1 MMSNLSYM
9 HNWRP
14 ELQLTV
20 LNGTNNLRNL
30 DFNRL
35 LYRGVPSAKE
45 IISGNGVF
53 AYREEI
59 ILTLKDRFEEALK
72 SGSVSSPTLVNYYVE
87 IRRYIQYCEKN
98 HLELFTHN
106 SAKRYCDFL
115 YQRVMRCETK
125 STAYSSQRSKLNGV
139 FSLLDKPQN
148 WFDDVIVAS
157 RDDVEPFEAYS
168 QSDLK
173 KLLPLLRALF
183 KQTSKQFLTSPDK
196 HRIAYKNVPTM
207 NFRWNGKDYPLC
219 TAINKMMSAATFLL
233 AYYTFSNSTQLYN
246 LNRPNRT
253 SYSLKDTWYS
263 MPAFKRR
270 SFKVIH
276 IEMGKHSIDIPKYS
290 MDFFDKLLEVS
301 KCIDG
306 SENALLLSICVE
318 NKFRP
323 LNGRTLTDFINTFLK
338 KHFPMFDNRGR
349 ELRPQISRFR
359 ETGSQLIEYNQ
370 GDIARA
376 DLLNNTLETRRRHY
390 STGNKHENQKMTQ
403 ETALIRA
410 VQAKHKSSISE
421 AREILDIKILTLEEY
436 TKRIVPG
443 LSKSAHGSHC
453 KEPFGSKSDKF
464 NRKTSQHKLST
475 GHRLACADL
484 LECFGCEHQVIVQSV
499 DDIWC
504 LLSFKESIE
513 ESLYLHLDSSHYKKN
528 FEETVIYIEKIIIPK
543 ISKKIT
549 QKAENKLLDI
559 GRHPLWRAIDT
570 ALFIAQEGSQ

>member
-1 MMSNLSYM
+1 MSKLSYM

-14 ELQLTV
+14 ELQLSV
-20 LNGTNNLRNL
+20 LNGTNSLRNL

-35 LYRGVPSAKE
+35 LYQGVPSAKE

-53 AYREEI
+53 AFREKI

-87 IRRYIQYCEKN
+87 TLRYIHYCEKN
-98 HLELFTHN
+98 ELELFTHN
-106 SAKRYCDFL
+106 SAIRYCDFL
-115 YQRVMRCETK
+115 YQRVLRREIK
-125 STAYSSQRSKLNGV
+125 SSAYSSQRSKLVGV
-139 FSLLDKPQN
+139 FSLLDKPQK
-148 WFDDVIVAS
+148 WFDDVIVTS
-157 RDDVEPFEAYS
+157 RDDIEPFEAYS

-173 KLLPLLRALF
+173 QLLPLLRALF
-183 KQTSKQFLTSPDK
+183 KQTSKQFLASPDK
-196 HRIAYKNVPTM
+196 HRIAYKNVQTM
-207 NFRWNGKDYPLC
+207 NFRWNGIDYPLC
-219 TAINKMMSAATFLL
+219 TGINKMMSAATFLL

-246 LNRPNRT
+246 LNRPNRS
-253 SYSLKDTWYS
+253 SYSSKDTWHS

-276 IEMGKHSIDIPKYS
+276 VEMGEHSIDIPKYS
-290 MDFFDKLLEVS
+290 MEFFDKLLEVS
-301 KCIDG
+301 KCIDE
-306 SENALLLSICVE
+306 SENALLLGICIGH
-318 NKFRP
+318 KYRP
-323 LNGRTLTDFINTFLK
+323 LSGRTLTDFINSFLK
-338 KHFPMFDNRGR
+338 NHFPMFDNQGR

-370 GDIARA
+370 GDIARG
-376 DLLNNTLETRRRHY
+376 DLLNNTLATRKRHY

-421 AREILDIKILTLEEY
+421 ARSILDIKILTLEEY
-436 TKRIVPG
+436 TKRMAPG

-453 KEPFGSKSDKF
+453 KEPFGLKSEKF
-464 NRKTSQHKLST
+464 NRKASQHKLSV

-504 LLSFKESIE
+504 LLSFKECIE
-513 ESLYLHLDSSHYKKN
+513 ESLYLHLNSNHYKKN
-528 FEETVIYIEKIIIPK
+528 FEKTALYIDTKIIPN
-543 ISKKIT
+543 ISKKT
-549 QKAENKLLDI
+549 VQEAERKLNDI
-559 GRHPLWRAIDT
+559 GRHPLWQA
-570 ALFIAQEGSQ
+570 AESVLVMEQKGSK

>member
-1 MMSNLSYM
+1 MMSKLSYM

-14 ELQLTV
+14 ELQLSV
-20 LNGTNNLRNL
+20 LNGTNSLRNL

-35 LYRGVPSAKE
+35 LYQGVPSAKE

-53 AYREEI
+53 AFREKI

-87 IRRYIQYCEKN
+87 TLRYIHYCEKN
-98 HLELFTHN
+98 ELELFTHN
-106 SAKRYCDFL
+106 SAIRYCDFL
-115 YQRVMRCETK
+115 YQRVLRREIK
-125 STAYSSQRSKLNGV
+125 SSAYSSQRSKLVGV
-139 FSLLDKPQN
+139 FSLLDKPQK
-148 WFDDVIVAS
+148 WFDDVIVTS
-157 RDDVEPFEAYS
+157 RDDIEPFEAYS

-173 KLLPLLRALF
+173 QLLPLLRALF
-183 KQTSKQFLTSPDK
+183 KQTSKQFLASPDK
-196 HRIAYKNVPTM
+196 HRIAYKNVQTM
-207 NFRWNGKDYPLC
+207 NFRWNGIDYPLC
-219 TAINKMMSAATFLL
+219 TGINKMMSAATFLL

-246 LNRPNRT
+246 LNRPNRS
-253 SYSLKDTWYS
+253 SYSSKDTWHS

-276 IEMGKHSIDIPKYS
+276 VEMGEHSIDIPKYS
-290 MDFFDKLLEVS
+290 MEFFDKLLEVS
-301 KCIDG
+301 KCIDE
-306 SENALLLSICVE
+306 SENALLLGICIGH
-318 NKFRP
+318 KYRP
-323 LNGRTLTDFINTFLK
+323 LSGRTLTDFINSFLK
-338 KHFPMFDNRGR
+338 KHFPMFDNQGR

-370 GDIARA
+370 GDIARG
-376 DLLNNTLETRRRHY
+376 DLLNNTLATRKRHY

-421 AREILDIKILTLEEY
+421 ARSILDIKILTLEEY
-436 TKRIVPG
+436 TKRMAPG

-453 KEPFGSKSDKF
+453 KEPFGLKSEKF
-464 NRKTSQHKLST
+464 NRKASQHKLSV

-504 LLSFKESIE
+504 LLSFKECIE
-513 ESLYLHLDSSHYKKN
+513 ESLYLHLNSNHYKKN
-528 FEETVIYIEKIIIPK
+528 FEKTALYIDTKIIPN
-543 ISKKIT
+543 ISKKT
-549 QKAENKLLDI
+549 VQEAERKLNDI
-559 GRHPLWRAIDT
+559 GRHPLWQA
-570 ALFIAQEGSQ
+570 AESVLVMEQKGSK